1 MYNNITGN
9 EYVVNKETD
18 KQLHY
23 FAMNH
28 NVMDIMES
36 KGMSDFDYKLF
47 MVICSEMSFNSIFGV
62 FNRYTEYSLAQR
74 MKVDKTII
82 RRRLD
87 AFEKVKLIKRI
98 NQSPIILQVIET
110 PRKLKIIESID
121 ELMLYVLQNENEF
134 NFDDIRFLKLAKAF
148 YKEHLGT
155 DNPSQLKLIKDRLRQ
170 SVATQNQSNTP
181 APVQQPATTQKPSI
195 NNINKAIV
203 KGELPKHIE
212 PDETDKNGDFD
223 PFFGNDAQ

>member
-9 EYVVNKETD
+9 EYVVNNETE

-28 NVMDIMES
+28 NVMSIMES
-36 KGMSDFDYKLF
+36 KGMTDFDYKLF

-62 FNRYTEYSLAQR
+62 FKRYTEYSLAQR
-74 MKVDKTII
+74 MKISRMQI
-82 RRRLD
+82 GRRLD
-87 AFEKVKLIKRI
+87 ALEKANLIKRI
-98 NQSPIILQVIET
+98 NQSPIIIQVIET
-110 PRKLKIIESID
+110 PRKLKIMQSKD
-121 ELMLYVLQNENEF
+121 ELMLHVLENENEF
-134 NFDDIRFLKLAKAF
+134 NFNDIRFLKLAKEF

-155 DNPSQLKLIKDRLRQ
+155 DSPSQLKLIKDRLRQ
-170 SVATQNQSNTP
+170 SVATKNQSNTP
-181 APVQQPATTQKPSI
+181 APAPQPASTQKPSI
-195 NNINKAIV
+195 NSINNAIV

-212 PDETDKNGDFD
+212 PDETDINGDFD